1 MISNQLNQYIGQGLL
16 GTGGTDPIS
25 LLLNLLFFV
34 LIFVSMFYG
43 QKIRAW
49 KAARDIKQALDKLKK
64 WRDESKDILVTKF
77 KKFAEKEEAEKD
89 LKLKLEDF
97 MTFITIE
104 PVSLDPAGIVPKF
117 DHIVDTRDNRYE
129 DGVAKLAPNASEVQ
143 RQNLENLVEA
153 TSAIDFVYRLIR
165 HYLILG
171 KKSKSMLL
179 LMQIAMQLTLI
190 MAMAKSYYYAT
201 KAFAEGSPIGDGL
214 GPMVVGSLMRDIA
227 GDVEIE
233 AKEISKHTIYQE
245 VDFEGRK
252 VFVVRAR
259 GPGGTVGKPGK
270 AIKTLVKEHGEE
282 VSRIIMIDAGLK
294 LEGENTGSVA
304 VGVGA
309 AIGGIGI
316 EKFYI
321 EESSTERT
329 VPIDALI
336 CKQSLEDAITT
347 MDKSITESIPELV
360 EKIKKSIRERTEEGT
375 KVIVAG
381 IGNTIGVGI

>member
-1 MISNQLNQYIGQGLL
+1 MINIQLNQFIGQGLF
-16 GTGGTDPIS
+16 GTQSTDPIS
-25 LLLNLLFFV
+25 LILNLLFFV
-34 LIFVSMFYG
+34 LIFISMFYG

-49 KAARDIKQALDKLKK
+49 KAARDIQQALDKLKK
-64 WRDESKDILVTKF
+64 WRDESKDILVSKF
-77 KKFAEKEEAEKD
+77 KKFAEKEESEKD
-89 LKLKLEDF
+89 LELKLEDF
-97 MTFITIE
+97 LTFITIE

-117 DHIVDTRDNRYE
+117 DHIVDVRDNRYE
-129 DGVAKLAPNASEVQ
+129 DGVARLAPKASEIQ

-153 TSAIDFVYRLIR
+153 TSAIDFVYRLIK

-214 GPMVVGSLMRDIA
+214 GPLVAGSFLRDIT
-227 GDVEIE
+227 GGREVE
-233 AKEISKHTIYQE
+233 AKDISKHTIYQE
-245 VDFEGRK
+245 TNFEDRT
-252 VFVVRAR
+252 VYVVRAK

-270 AIKTLVKEHGEE
+270 AIKQLVKEHGDD
-282 VSRIIMIDAGLK
+282 VSRIITIDAGLK
-294 LEGENTGSVA
+294 LESEKTGSVA
-304 VGVGA
+304 TGVGA

-321 EESSTERT
+321 EESSTEKM
-329 VPIDALI
+329 VPMDALI

-347 MDKSITESIPELV
+347 MGKSITESVPKLV
-360 EKIKKSIRERTEEGT
+360 EKIKKSIRERTKKGT
-375 KVIVAG
+375 KIIVAG